1 MQILER
7 LESFMSRVNTGR
19 EQKSK
24 PWSEK
29 VVDSMCFEMVCGIFI
44 LVNAIVI
51 GLKQDAYTRSQMGD
65 IEEGNQIG
73 FKIANTIILA
83 AFLLEIAFRMFAKR
97 WKYFF
102 GREWKWNVTDILL
115 GMYLVLDLIVFQ
127 CYKPY
132 FQIFR
137 TFRLVRAVRAIR
149 CVRIFRD
156 LRLMI
161 CSLSQSLASLFS
173 ALLLLLSVIY
183 LFSILFMY
191 ASATYVHEGG
201 GEAEVVEQL
210 KANYGNLGVTMFTL
224 LLAIS
229 NGTDWKQ
236 LSEPLGKIHWGFELL
251 FIFYVLFV
259 VIGVLN
265 VLTSSFVER
274 ARELSRLDRDL
285 ATQGELA
292 SQEAFLAEMRT
303 IFEEVDDEEAG
314 RITWQ
319 KFRDYLKSDRAQA
332 FFATQQL
339 DTSDAA
345 RLFSLLEQDEEGAVH
360 IEEFT
365 LGCMRLRGPAK
376 SSDVAA
382 LLKETRVQRRNAKEL
397 RKIGARLDGLC
408 RSLYIP
414 DDGHAS
420 AGSMSP
426 GTRRHCARSA
436 RHAQIIAI

>member
-1 MQILER
+1 
-7 LESFMSRVNTGR
+7 
-19 EQKSK
+19 
-24 PWSEK
+24 
-29 VVDSMCFEMVCGIFI
+29 
-44 LVNAIVI
+44 
-51 GLKQDAYTRSQMGD
+51 
-65 IEEGNQIG
+65 
-73 FKIANTIILA
+73 
-83 AFLLEIAFRMFAKR
+83 
-97 WKYFF
+97 
-102 GREWKWNVTDILL
+102 
-115 GMYLVLDLIVFQ
+115 
-127 CYKPY
+127 
-132 FQIFR
+132 
-137 TFRLVRAVRAIR
+137 
-149 CVRIFRD
+149 
-156 LRLMI
+156 MI

-191 ASATYVHEGG
+191 ASASYVQGG

-251 FIFYVLFV
+251 FTFYVFFV

-274 ARELSRLDRDL
+274 ARELSKLDRDL

-303 IFEEVDDEEAG
+303 IFEEVDDEKDG

-319 KFRDYLKSDRAQA
+319 KFRDYLKSDQAQA

-345 RLFSLLEQDEEGAVH
+345 RLFSLLDVDAAGAVR
-360 IEEFT
+360 IEEFA

-376 SSDVAA
+376 SSDMAA
-382 LLKETRVQRRNAKEL
+382 LLKETKVQRRSARDL
-397 RKIGARLDGLC
+397 RKISAQLDSLCSALQFLGAEPSG
-408 RSLYIP
+408 
-414 DDGHAS
+414 GS
-420 AGSMSP
+420 AAAGP
-426 GTRRHCARSA
+426 RRGTTPR
-436 RHAQIIAI
+436 